1 MQKGNGKSQIQ
12 NDFLTRGFHR
22 FIGEIL
28 QGAKKGQQYSNT
40 NYGNKSPNLAT
51 KQQVFY
57 RRSRP
62 KTRSFRRT

>member
-1 MQKGNGKSQIQ
+1 MQKGNGKSQTQ

-28 QGAKKGQQYSNT
+28 QGAKGRQYSNT

-62 KTRSFRRT
+62 KTR